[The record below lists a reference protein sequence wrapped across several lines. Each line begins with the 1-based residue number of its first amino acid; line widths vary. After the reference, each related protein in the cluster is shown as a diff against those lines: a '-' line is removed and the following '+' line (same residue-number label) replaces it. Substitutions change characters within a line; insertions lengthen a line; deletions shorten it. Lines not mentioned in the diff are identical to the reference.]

1 MPTNIINSGDEMEL
15 SRQMHAACIWE
26 TCARKP
32 GNVHPLAAFNNL
44 HFTDFILSAGAIAPI
59 LSKTRT
65 LGIANAILESVRV
78 TKKSVGTNTN
88 LGIILLFAPIAFAH
102 NSSDLKN
109 EIQNAIAAISLQETN
124 LVYEAI
130 RLAAPGGLGTVPN
143 QDIQNLP
150 QCTLLEAMRLAS
162 NHDLIALQYA
172 DGYGALFNDAIPT
185 FGGALEHLGTME
197 GAIIFTHLYLMAKY
211 PDSLISR
218 KCGANIAKES
228 AQMAS
233 QVLEKQ
239 WPLKGAGW
247 TAFANLDRW
256 LRADGN
262 KRNPGTT
269 ADLIAATLFIALR
282 QGQISLP
289 SLFPWTDGIE
299 IALRRVA
306 PDT

>member
-1 MPTNIINSGDEMEL
+1 MPTNMIKTADEMEL
-15 SRQMHAACIWE
+15 SRQIHAACIWE

-32 GNVHPLAAFNNL
+32 GNVHPLATFTNL
-44 HFTDFILSAGAIAPI
+44 HFTDFILSAAAVSPI
-59 LSKTRT
+59 LSKTRS
-65 LGIANAILESVRV
+65 LGIANAILESVRI
-78 TKKSVGTNTN
+78 TKNSVGTNSN
-88 LGIILLFAPIAFAH
+88 LGIILLFAPIAFA
-102 NSSDLKN
+102 NNTADLKN
-109 EIQNAIAAISLQETN
+109 EIQNAIAAINLEETH

-130 RLAAPGGLGTVPN
+130 RLASPGGLGTVPK
-143 QDIQNLP
+143 QDIQQSP
-150 QCTLLEAMRLAS
+150 QCTLLEAMQLAS

-172 DGYGALFNDAIPT
+172 DGYCALFNDAIPT
-185 FGGALEHLGTME
+185 FGGALEQLGTME

-211 PDSLISR
+211 PDSLIAR
-218 KCGANIAKES
+218 KCGLDIAKES
-228 AQMAS
+228 SQRAS

-239 WPLKGAGW
+239 WPVKEAGW

-289 SLFPWTDGIE
+289 SIFPWTDGIE

-306 PDT
+306 PDP